1 MRPKVRDAKALGLA
15 IGPREKLELFGAESL
30 SEDELVAILLR
41 TGTRGVPV
49 TEPAKR
55 VLSEAGGVHGL
66 EHATVAQ
73 LSGTSGVGRAKAAL
87 IKAALELARKNGA
100 DDSPASS
107 SKKPYVSTR
116 RGERLIPFGWY
127 GGKYSH
133 LDWLLPLLPKCTHY
147 CEPFGGSAAVLLNRG
162 PSPVETYNDLDGEVA
177 NFFRALRDR
186 PAELIR
192 AIGLTPF
199 AREEFKQAI
208 DARARRA
215 GDLQRARL
223 FFVRARQVRTGLA
236 QTASVGRW
244 ANCLLTS
251 RAGMSGV
258 ISRWLGSVEGLAEV
272 AQRLIRVQ
280 IENDHALA
288 VISRHDSPETLFYCD
303 PPYPH
308 ESRGDSK
315 AYGYEMSDDEHRRLA
330 DLLHSVKAKAALSG
344 YTCRLQDD
352 LYRDW
357 KRHDA
362 PAKICHSVKQLRS
375 EVLWTNY

>member
-1 MRPKVRDAKALGLA
+1 MRHKVRDAKALGLA
-15 IGPREKLELFGAESL
+15 VGPREKLDLFGAESL

-49 TEPAKR
+49 TELAKR
-55 VLSEAGGVHGL
+55 VLNEAGGVHGL
-66 EHATVAQ
+66 ENATVTQ
-73 LSGTSGVGRAKAAL
+73 LSGTSGIGKAKATL
-87 IKAALELARKNGA
+87 IKAAFELARRNGVTGT
-100 DDSPASS
+100 SNPAGKKHLSS
-107 SKKPYVSTR
+107 GR

-133 LDWLLPLLPKCTHY
+133 LDWLLPLLPECTHY
-147 CEPFGGSAAVLLNRG
+147 CEPFGGSAAVLLNRK
-162 PSPVETYNDLDGEVA
+162 PAPVETYNDLDGEVA
-177 NFFRALRDR
+177 NFFRVLRDK
-186 PAELIR
+186 PAELMR

-199 AREEFKQAI
+199 AREEFRQAV
-208 DARARRA
+208 DTHARRT

-236 QTASVGRW
+236 QTASIGRW

-280 IENDHALA
+280 IENDDALA
-288 VISRHDSPETLFYCD
+288 VVRRYDSEETLFYCD

-308 ESRGDSK
+308 ESRGDAK
-315 AYGYEMSDDEHRRLA
+315 AYGYEMTDEEHRKLSV
-330 DLLHSVKAKAALSG
+330 LLHSVRGKVALSG
-344 YTCRLQDD
+344 YSCKLQDE
-352 LYRDW
+352 LYHDW
-357 KRHDA
+357 KKNVA
-362 PAKICHSVKQLRS
+362 TAKVCHSVKQLRS